1 MMLKKQRGMGVLPAL
16 CLLAVI
22 IVIATCAVRLL
33 PIYVDYW
40 TLGNIIDDV
49 VEEHR
54 GKESSPAQIRSA
66 LGRHFTTNRIES
78 LSLRDIEIST
88 ASEGIVID
96 ASHEKRTALMFNI
109 DAVVKF
115 DGFTVVVPRS

>member
-1 MMLKKQRGMGVLPAL
+1 MLRKQRGMGMLAAL

-40 TLGNIIDDV
+40 TLGNIIEDV
-49 VEEHR
+49 VEEHQ
-54 GKESSPAQIRSA
+54 GKEASPAQIRSA

-78 LSLRDIEIST
+78 VSLRDIEISS

-96 ASHEKRTALMFNI
+96 ASHEKRTALFFNV

-115 DGFTVVVPRS
+115 EKFIFVVPRS